1 MPNGKKLVQVTT
13 RGQPTRRFVTASAN
27 SSQPEVVDLDGAP
40 TTDPP
45 TKDSTPQS
53 SAQAKN
59 SSAQANTSSNAG
71 RAKVPSKPAT
81 DVINMLKETQ
91 NTITAGDA
99 GTVVLG
105 FGVLDLGHSLD

>member
-40 TTDPP
+40 TTVPP
-45 TKDSTPQS
+45 TKDSTPQQS
-53 SAQAKN
+53 SSQAKN
-59 SSAQANTSSNAG
+59 SSAQTSNAG

-81 DVINMLKETQ
+81 DVLNMLKETQ